1 MKEIGGYFGLE
12 DSHGNGEYYSNL
24 IALNTA
30 RNALAYICKARKI
43 SKLYIP
49 YFMCDTA
56 TFICKRENIAFE
68 YYHVGYD
75 FKPILDLNLKNN
87 EYLYIV
93 NYYGQLSKNEIFVL
107 KNKFKRIILDN
118 VQAFF
123 QEPLDGI
130 DTIYSCRKFFGVP
143 DGAYL
148 ATNCFLREEL
158 IVDNSSITRMAHIYG
173 RSQDGA
179 SAHYSEY
186 QKAEA
191 SLYGEPL
198 KFMSNITHRLLKNI
212 DYDIVKKKREQ
223 NFAFLNNAL
232 SEINSIR
239 IVNPEGPYMYPLYLK
254 DGDLIRKKLALKKIY
269 IPTLWPNVEY
279 GHEFEMAHNL
289 LPIPCDQRYSID
301 DMEIIYKE
309 IMECI
314 N

>member
-12 DSHGNGEYYSNL
+12 SSHGNREYYSNL
-24 IALNTA
+24 VALNTA

-56 TFICKRENIAFE
+56 SFVCKRENIPFE
-68 YYHVGYD
+68 YYHIGYD
-75 FKPILDLNLKNN
+75 FRPIFNIDLKDN

-93 NYYGQLSKNEIFVL
+93 NYYGQLSKKEILDL

-123 QEPLDGI
+123 QEPLDGV

-148 ATNCFLREEL
+148 ATNCFLGEKL
-158 IVDNSSITRMAHIYG
+158 MVDNTSVSRMTHIYG
-173 RSQDGA
+173 RPKDGA

-186 QKAEA
+186 QKAED
-191 SLYGEPL
+191 SLYDEPL
-198 KFMSNITHRLLKNI
+198 KLMSNITHKLLEDI
-212 DYDIVKKKREQ
+212 DYNVVRKKREH
-223 NFAFLNNAL
+223 NFAFLHNLFKGLNR
-232 SEINSIR
+232 IN
-239 IVNPEGPYMYPLYLK
+239 IVISEGPYMYPLYIK
-254 DGDLIRKKLALKKIY
+254 NGDLIRKKLAMKKIY
-269 IPTLWPNVEY
+269 IPTLWPNVY
-279 GHEFEMAHNL
+279 DGYEFELAHNL

-309 IMECI
+309 VIKCI
-314 N
+314 D